1 MSAVK
6 GVCFHFSHVEGFRG
20 DRSYGGGGFNLNMP
34 FSDPSNS
41 QGGTILSDPSQLGL
55 TGQNPVI
62 CHHLGM
68 VVRASALGG
77 KLAM

>member
-1 MSAVK
+1 M
-6 GVCFHFSHVEGFRG
+6 
-20 DRSYGGGGFNLNMP
+20 NMP